1 MSILDL
7 RQENAEW
14 VTITSEQ
21 RSRWARGGHDS
32 LHTLYGGDAPI
43 DLSESIHDDTVS
55 IPEEDQEIIR
65 ILRSAV
71 QDYRETWDK
80 DQS

>member
-1 MSILDL
+1 MYVGLSIRYMQCQQVQLL
-7 RQENAEW
+7 
-14 VTITSEQ
+14 
-21 RSRWARGGHDS
+21 
-32 LHTLYGGDAPI
+32 TLPI
-43 DLSESIHDDTVS
+43 YDDTVS

-65 ILRSAV
+65 ILRNAV

>member
-7 RQENAEW
+7 RQVNAEW

-32 LHTLYGGDAPI
+32 LHTLYGGDAPVG
-43 DLSESIHDDTVS
+43 LSESIYDDMVS